1 MTFGFDSAPTPG
13 QERGLYLFNA
23 PNLSEGPL
31 NHIGALNYHE
41 LVPGHHFHLATQ
53 DENETLHPLRRK
65 TFINAFNDGWA
76 AYSATLAGAMGMYSA
91 PEEGFGRQMLDAL
104 LTCRLVPAK
113 GSKVM
118 GL

>member
-1 MTFGFDSAPTPG
+1 MTFGFYSAPTPG

-65 TFINAFNDGWA
+65 TFINAFNEGWA
-76 AYSATLAGAMGMYSA
+76 ESAATLAGERS
-91 PEEGFGRQMLDAL
+91 EERRVGKECGSP
-104 LTCRLVPAK
+104 CRSRWSPYT
-113 GSKVM
+113 
-118 GL
+118 

>member
-1 MTFGFDSAPTPG
+1 MTFGFYSAPTPG

-53 DENETLHPLRRK
+53 EENEPLHPLRR
-65 TFINAFNDGWA
+65 THLINPFNEGWA
-76 AYSATLAGAMGMYSA
+76 EYAATLDRKSVVQGKSVSVREDLSA
-91 PEEGFGRQMLDAL
+91 ARNI
-104 LTCRLVPAK
+104 
-113 GSKVM
+113 
-118 GL
+118 